1 MQKVQRQE
9 PALEETRNSK
19 VTVYLSFILL
29 CKLMQLVISALRKS
43 LYTLMQGKN
52 KSSFL

>member
-19 VTVYLSFILL
+19 VTVYLSFI
-29 CKLMQLVISALRKS
+29 
-43 LYTLMQGKN
+43 KN
-52 KSSFL
+52 LAEYLPR